1 MEQKSDAELL
11 AIISSQ
17 EIAITEL
24 TERLRTR
31 DRIMEEGIAE
41 AESLVQTLKAL
52 HLRML
57 RARFTRA

>member
-1 MEQKSDAELL
+1 MAEDTDLL
-11 AIISSQ
+11 NMIHTQ
-17 EIAITEL
+17 EIAISEL
-24 TERLRTR
+24 TKRIRTR
-31 DRIMEEGIAE
+31 DQIMEESIAE

>member
-1 MEQKSDAELL
+1 MDADDDVL
-11 AIISSQ
+11 AGLVASQ

-24 TERLRTR
+24 TLRLRTR
-31 DRIMEEGIAE
+31 DQIMEEAIAE
-41 AESLVQTLKAL
+41 AESLTQTLKAL

>member
-1 MEQKSDAELL
+1 MQEDQDLL
-11 AIISSQ
+11 NMIRTQ

-31 DRIMEEGIAE
+31 DRIMQE
-41 AESLVQTLKAL
+41 AIDEADSLVFTLKGL

-57 RARFTRA
+57 RTRFTRA

>member
-1 MEQKSDAELL
+1 MSGDPDLL
-11 AIISSQ
+11 NMIASQ
-17 EIAITEL
+17 EVAISDL

-31 DRIMEEGIAE
+31 DRIMEEAIAE
-41 AESLVQTLKAL
+41 SESLTQTLKAL

>member
-1 MEQKSDAELL
+1 MSGDADLL
-11 AIISSQ
+11 NMIHSQ

-31 DRIMEEGIAE
+31 DRIMEEAIDE
-41 AESLVQTLKAL
+41 AESLAQHLKAL
-52 HLRML
+52 HMRML

>member
-1 MEQKSDAELL
+1 MEPKSDPELL
-11 AIISSQ
+11 AMIASQ
-17 EIAITEL
+17 EEAITEL

-31 DRIMEEGIAE
+31 DRIMEAAIAE
-41 AESLVQTLKAL
+41 SESLTQTLKAL

>member
-1 MEQKSDAELL
+1 MSGDPDLL
-11 AIISSQ
+11 NMIQSQ
-17 EIAITEL
+17 EVAISEL

-31 DRIMEEGIAE
+31 DRIMEEAIAE
-41 AESLVQTLKAL
+41 SESLTLTLKAL